1 MNETI
6 KYSVA
11 MRANP
16 MKPEEPK
23 KAYASMQHQR
33 TLSLEELADHIVEHG
48 SPFSRGAIYG
58 IIVDLTVCAA
68 EALTEGNNVDL
79 GKLGCLRTT
88 VSSVGADTLEEF
100 SAANI
105 KSLNVNFDVSDYLSE
120 RLAEARFEKTI
131 SRKAQA
137 AAQKAENAGQ
147 TTADWT
153 PKEEEE
159 EEETEP

>member
-16 MKPEEPK
+16 MKPEEAK
-23 KAYASMQHQR
+23 KAYATMQHQR

-58 IIVDLTVCAA
+58 IIVDLTVCAS

-79 GKLGCLRTT
+79 GKLGTLRTT
-88 VSSVGADTLEEF
+88 VSSEGAETLEDF
-100 SAANI
+100 TPANI
-105 KSLNVNFDVSDYLSE
+105 KSLNVN
-120 RLAEARFEKTI
+120 FEKTI

-159 EEETEP
+159 EEP

>member
-16 MKPEEPK
+16 MKPEEGK
-23 KAYASMQHQR
+23 KAYATMQHQC
-33 TLSLEELADHIVEHG
+33 TLSLEELAEHIVEHG

-79 GKLGCLRTT
+79 GKLGTLRTT
-88 VSSVGADTLEEF
+88 VSSEGATTLEAF

-105 KSLNVNFDVSDYLSE
+105 KSLNVNFEKSTYLAE

-137 AAQKAENAGQ
+137 AAQKAENEGK
-147 TTADWT
+147 TSADWT
-153 PKEEEE
+153 KTEEGEGEEE
-159 EEETEP
+159 P